1 MRAIVQR
8 SRHSRVVV
16 DNVEES
22 HIDKGLMVL
31 LGIKKGDR
39 QRDADYMMDKIINL
53 RIFEDEAGKMNR
65 SLLDTGGSVLMVS
78 QFTLFGD
85 ARKGRR
91 PSFTEAEE
99 PARAEALFDYCV
111 DWLRGRGLNVG
122 TGVFGADMLVAIE
135 NDGPVT
141 ILLDS
146 QRNF

>member
-39 QRDADYMMDKIINL
+39 QRDADYMMDKIIKL

-111 DWLRGRGLNVG
+111 DWLRGRGLNVV

-146 QRNF
+146 ERNF

>member
-39 QRDADYMMDKIINL
+39 QRDADYMMDKIIKL

-146 QRNF
+146 ERNF

>member
-8 SRHSRVVV
+8 SRHSRVIV
-16 DNVEES
+16 DQTEIAR
-22 HIDKGLMVL
+22 IDQGLMVL

-39 QRDADYMMDKIINL
+39 ESDADYLMDKIINL

-65 SLLDTGGSVLMVS
+65 SLLEAGGSILMVS
-78 QFTLFGD
+78 QFTLYGD

-91 PSFTEAEE
+91 PGFTEAEE

-111 DWLRGRGLNVG
+111 DWLRGQDLNVE

-146 QRNF
+146 EKNF

>member
-16 DNVEES
+16 DQVEKS

-39 QRDADYMMDKIINL
+39 ASDADYLMDKIINL

-65 SLLDTGGSVLMVS
+65 SLLEAGGSVLMVS
-78 QFTLFGD
+78 QFTLYGD

-91 PSFTEAEE
+91 PSFTNAEE

-111 DWLRGRGLNVG
+111 DWLRGQGLNVG

-146 QRNF
+146 EKNF

>member
-1 MRAIVQR
+1 M
-8 SRHSRVVV
+8 VV

-39 QRDADYMMDKIINL
+39 QRDADYMMDKIIKL

-99 PARAEALFDYCV
+99 PVRAESLFDYCV
-111 DWLRGRGLNVG
+111 DWLRGRGLNVV

-146 QRNF
+146 ERNF